1 MRAAK
6 QLALKLPFRGGK
18 RRGAGRKPKGPRARV
33 RHAKRPRLSRY
44 HPVHITWRVLSG
56 IWNLRGPKCFA
67 EIARAFARGCDRRGF
82 RLIHFSVQGNHLHLI
97 AEATD
102 EVRLSRGL
110 QGLAVRIARGVNR
123 AMGRTGKVF
132 EGRYHEHVLRTVS
145 ETAHAVAYV
154 VGNFA
159 RHALRRGVAV
169 AVGRPDRC
177 SSAAATVASAP
188 PLVATPQTWLLKRFA
203 G

>member
-6 QLALKLPFRGGK
+6 QLALRLPFRGGK
-18 RRGAGRKPKGPRARV
+18 RRGAGRRPKGPRPRV
-33 RHAKRPRLSRY
+33 RHAKRPRLSRH
-44 HPVHITWRVLSG
+44 HPAHITWRVLPE

-67 EIARAFARGCDRRGF
+67 QIAWAFAKGCDRRGF

-97 AEATD
+97 VEAAD
-102 EVRLSRGL
+102 EIRLSRGL

-123 AMGRTGKVF
+123 AMERTGKVF

-154 VGNFA
+154 LGNFA
-159 RHALRRGVAV
+159 RHALRRGVALV
-169 AVGRPDRC
+169 AGGPDRC
-177 SSAAATVASAP
+177 SSAAPTPASAP
-188 PLVATPQTWLLKRFA
+188 PLVATPQTWLLKKL
-203 G
+203 